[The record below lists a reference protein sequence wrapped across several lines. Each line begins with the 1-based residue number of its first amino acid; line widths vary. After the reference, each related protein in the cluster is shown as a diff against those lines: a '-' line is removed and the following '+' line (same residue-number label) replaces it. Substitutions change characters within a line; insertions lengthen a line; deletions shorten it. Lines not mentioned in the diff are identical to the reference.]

1 MLKRKDGMRMAE
13 RTKVK
18 VELDGAEAWLMAWEI
33 VHRGFHLAP
42 GEREIKVN
50 GKSVL
55 LKRSGEIVNLDDQ
68 EGKDAL
74 EGSES
79 LASSIS

>member
-1 MLKRKDGMRMAE
+1 MAE

-18 VELDGAEAWLMAWEI
+18 VELEGAEAWLMAWEI

-55 LKRSGEIVNLDDQ
+55 LKRSGEIIHLDDQ
-68 EGKDAL
+68 DAL